1 MIVEYR
7 IEELARAAG
16 VGVGTIR
23 FYQAR
28 GLLPRPRRVGR
39 VALYGDQHLQRI
51 ARIRDLNRRGLTLE
65 GVRRALAAPASAGG
79 ARASLLQAIE
89 ETQGG
94 RRYTR
99 AELAAA
105 VGLPEVL
112 LVQAEQAGLLQPL
125 ERDGEAP
132 YTEADRSAAL
142 AARRLLD
149 SGMPLHELL
158 PLAMQHARD
167 TQAVAERAVEI
178 FRRAIRFDPNDGS
191 PRPSEQVTQAFRE
204 LLPAV
209 TTLVALFFQRTLVER
224 ARAALEGSG
233 EEGDLRDALAA
244 TESARLRV
252 SWS

>member
-1 MIVEYR
+1 MNYR

-16 VGVGTIR
+16 VGVGTVR

-28 GLLPRPRRVGR
+28 GLLPRPRRAGR
-39 VALYGDQHLQRI
+39 IALYGDEHLERI
-51 ARIRDLNRRGLTLE
+51 ARIRALNRRGLTLE
-65 GVRRALAAPASAGG
+65 GVRRALAAAPTRGG

-89 ETQGG
+89 ETEGE

-99 AELAAA
+99 SELAAA

-112 LVQAEQAGLLQPL
+112 LDQAEQAGLLQPI
-125 ERDGEAP
+125 ERGGDAP
-132 YTEADRSAAL
+132 YTEADRSAVV

-158 PLAMQHARD
+158 PLAVDHARH
-167 TQAVAERAVEI
+167 TQELADRAVEL
-178 FRRAIRFDPNDGS
+178 FRRSVRVDPVDGS
-191 PRPSEQVTQAFRE
+191 SRPSEEVAARFRE

-209 TTLVALFFQRTLVER
+209 TTLVALFFQRTLVAR
-224 ARAALEGSG
+224 ARAALERSG

>member
-1 MIVEYR
+1 MEYR

-16 VGVGTIR
+16 VGVATVR
-23 FYQAR
+23 FYQSR
-28 GLLPRPRRVGR
+28 GLLPPPRRSGR
-39 VALYGDQHLQRI
+39 VALYGDAHLERI
-51 ARIRDLNRRGLTLE
+51 ARIRALNRRGLTLE
-65 GVRRALAAPASAGG
+65 GVRRALAAPSGARG
-79 ARASLLQAIE
+79 ARASLLRAID
-89 ETQGG
+89 ETQGA

-105 VGLPEVL
+105 AGLPEIL
-112 LVQAEQAGLLQPL
+112 LAQAEQAGLLQPL
-125 ERDGEAP
+125 EGDAPAP
-132 YTEADRSAAL
+132 YTEADRSAVL

-158 PLAMQHARD
+158 PLAMLHASH
-167 TQAVAERAVEI
+167 TQEVADRAVEL
-178 FRRAIRFDPNDGS
+178 FRSAVRFDRDDGS
-191 PRPSEQVTQAFRE
+191 PRPSEEVARAFRE

-209 TTLVALFFQRTLVER
+209 TTLVALFFQRTLVQR

-233 EEGDLRDALAA
+233 EEGDLREALAA